1 MKIALNR
8 ITLITMLMAMTL
20 NACQEGGGAPVDPEI
35 YQGAIAKLTQA
46 IQYEMEDK
54 DLPAV
59 SMVLVDDQQTIWAQ
73 GFGQEDPAGGKA
85 VDLETIYRIGSVSK
99 LFTDIAVM
107 QLVERGEVDLDAPIQ
122 TYLPD
127 FKPDNPYDKPITLRQ
142 LMSHRAGLI
151 REPRVGHYFHS
162 FTTSLE
168 QTVAS
173 LNGSPLVYEPETR
186 VKYSNAGIAVVGYVL
201 EKLKDQSF
209 PLYLQ
214 QHIISPMGLKNSAFE
229 DTPPIKAHLAV
240 GEMWSYDGRRF
251 DAPTF
256 SLGMAPAG
264 SMYAPITDLGEFL
277 SVLFN
282 GGKGEYAQ
290 ILKPATLKKM
300 WEPQFETSGSRNYGL
315 GFALDE
321 QGGTR
326 RVGHGGAIYGFAT
339 QLYAL
344 PEKKLGAAAIA
355 TADGANTITSRL
367 ADYALDLMLAA
378 KNNTSLPDYPTT
390 EPVSAEIKDQYE
402 GHYRS
407 GDKSFTLEVRGQDLF
422 ALTNGIEARVR
433 KDGDRLVLDD
443 RFTYGMGIGLNEDGS
458 LQLGNDHYERVLPPE
473 PEPCPEQFQ
482 GLIGEYGWDHN
493 VLFIYEE
500 AGQLHALIE
509 WFFKYPLTEIDEN
522 TFAFPDE
529 GLYHGETLKF
539 TRDKGGLA
547 ELVEI
552 PYSVGFPRRQHIQ
565 AAETFQIKPLKAEA
579 ELRKIALAGN
589 PPEEPAP
596 KTESEL
602 VELTDLDPS
611 IKLDIRYAGTN
622 NFMGTTFYRQP
633 RAFLQRPAA
642 EALVRAHQKLKEQG
656 YGLLIYDAY
665 RPWYVTKMFWEAT
678 PEDKKIFVAD
688 PEKGSRHNRGCA
700 VDLTLYDLKT
710 GEVITMLAGYDE
722 MTERSY
728 PFYIGGTDQQRWHR
742 ELLRETMEAEGFSVY
757 DFEWWHFDYQ
767 AWRDYPI
774 MNVQFENL

>member
-1 MKIALNR
+1 MYK
-8 ITLITMLMAMTL
+8 ITLITLLMAITL
-20 NACQEGGGAPVDPEI
+20 NACQESERSPTDPAV
-35 YQGAIAKLTQA
+35 YTAAIEKLTA
-46 IQYEMEDK
+46 AVEYEMTDK
-54 DLPAV
+54 ALPAV

-73 GFGQEDPAGGKA
+73 SFGMEDPGVGKA
-85 VDLETIYRIGSVSK
+85 AGPETVYRIGSVSK
-99 LFTDIAVM
+99 LFTDIAIM

-127 FKPDNPYDKPITLRQ
+127 FKPRNPYDKPITLRQ
-142 LMSHRAGLI
+142 LMSHRAGLV
-151 REPRVGHYFHS
+151 REPRAGHYFHGFS
-162 FTTSLE
+162 GGLE
-168 QTVAS
+168 KTVQS
-173 LNGSPLVYEPETR
+173 LNGSPLIYEPETR

-201 EKLKDQSF
+201 EKLKGQSF

-214 QHIISPMGLKNSAFE
+214 QKVISPMGLKNSAFE

-240 GEMWSYDGRRF
+240 GEMWTYDGRRF

-256 SLGMAPAG
+256 GLGMAPAG
-264 SMYAPITDLGEFL
+264 SMYATIGDLGTFL

-282 GGKGEYAQ
+282 GGQGQ
-290 ILKPATLKKM
+290 FGPILKARTLEKM
-300 WEPQFETSGSRNYGL
+300 WEPQFDTGGDRNYGL

-321 QGGTR
+321 QNGQR

-339 QLYAL
+339 QLFAL
-344 PEKKLGAAAIA
+344 PDARLGAAAVA
-355 TADGANTITSRL
+355 TADGANTITTRL

-378 KNNTSLPDYPTT
+378 RDGEPLPDYPMTQAV
-390 EPVSAEIKDQYE
+390 PSEIQEKYE

-407 GDKSFTLEVRGQDLF
+407 GEKQLTLEVRGSDLF
-422 ALTNGIEARVR
+422 AKTNGIEARTR
-433 KDGDRLVLDD
+433 MDGDQLVLDD
-443 RFTYGMGIGLNEDGS
+443 RFTYGMNIGLNEDGS
-458 LQLGNDHYERVLPPE
+458 LQIRADRYEPFE
-473 PEPCPEQFQ
+473 PELPAACPEKYR

-500 AGQLHALIE
+500 QGQLHALIE
-509 WFFKYPLTEIDEN
+509 WFFKYPLEEIDKN
-522 TFAFPDE
+522 TFAFPEE
-529 GLYHGETLKF
+529 GLYHGEQLKF
-539 TRDKGGLA
+539 TRNADGVA

-565 AAETFQIKPLKAEA
+565 AAETFQIKPLME
-579 ELRKIALAGN
+579 EVDLRKIALAAN
-589 PPEEPAP
+589 PPEERAP
-596 KTESEL
+596 NTESDL
-602 VELTDLDPS
+602 VELTDLDPT
-611 IKLDIRYAGTN
+611 IKLDIRYAGNN
-622 NFMGTTFYRQP
+622 NFMGTTFYRQA

-642 EALVRAHQKLKEQG
+642 EAMVRAHQKLKEQG
-656 YGLLIYDAY
+656 YGLMIYDAY

-728 PFYIGGTDQQRWHR
+728 PYYVGGTDRQRWHR

-757 DFEWWHFDYQ
+757 DFEWWHFDYG
-767 AWRDYPI
+767 AWQDYPI
-774 MNVQFENL
+774 MNVRFEQLQ

>member
-1 MKIALNR
+1 MYK
-8 ITLITMLMAMTL
+8 ITLITLLMAITL
-20 NACQEGGGAPVDPEI
+20 NACQESERSPTDPAV
-35 YQGAIAKLTQA
+35 YTAAIEKLTA
-46 IQYEMEDK
+46 AVEYEMTDK
-54 DLPAV
+54 ALPAV

-73 GFGQEDPAGGKA
+73 SFGMEDPGAGKA
-85 VDLETIYRIGSVSK
+85 AGPETVYRIGSVSK
-99 LFTDIAVM
+99 LFTDIAIM

-127 FKPDNPYDKPITLRQ
+127 FKPRNPYDKPITLRQ
-142 LMSHRAGLI
+142 LMSHRAGLV
-151 REPRVGHYFHS
+151 REPRAGHYFHGFS
-162 FTTSLE
+162 GGLE
-168 QTVAS
+168 KTVQS
-173 LNGSPLVYEPETR
+173 LNGSPLIYEPETR

-201 EKLKDQSF
+201 EKLKGQSF

-214 QHIISPMGLKNSAFE
+214 QKVISPMGLKNSAFE

-256 SLGMAPAG
+256 GLGMAPAG
-264 SMYAPITDLGEFL
+264 SMYATIGDLGTFL

-282 GGKGEYAQ
+282 GGQGQ
-290 ILKPATLKKM
+290 FGPILKARTLEKM
-300 WEPQFETSGSRNYGL
+300 WEPQFDTGGDRNYGL

-321 QGGTR
+321 QNGQR

-339 QLYAL
+339 QLFAL
-344 PEKKLGAAAIA
+344 PDARLGAAAVA
-355 TADGANTITSRL
+355 TADGANTITTRL

-378 KNNTSLPDYPTT
+378 REGEPLPDYPMTQAV
-390 EPVSAEIKDQYE
+390 PSEIREKYE

-407 GDKSFTLEVRGQDLF
+407 GEQQLTLEVRGSDLF
-422 ALTNGIEARVR
+422 AKTNGIEARTR
-433 KDGDRLVLDD
+433 MDGDQLVLDD
-443 RFTYGMGIGLNEDGS
+443 RFTYGMNIGLNEDGS
-458 LQLGNDHYERVLPPE
+458 LQIRADRYEPFE
-473 PEPCPEQFQ
+473 PELPAACPEKYR

-500 AGQLHALIE
+500 QGQLHALIE
-509 WFFKYPLTEIDEN
+509 WFFKYPLEEIDKN
-522 TFAFPDE
+522 TFAFPEE
-529 GLYHGETLKF
+529 GLYHGEQLKF
-539 TRDKGGLA
+539 TRNADGVA

-565 AAETFQIKPLKAEA
+565 AAETFQIKPLME
-579 ELRKIALAGN
+579 EVDLRKIALAAN

-596 KTESEL
+596 KTASDL
-602 VELTDLDPS
+602 VELTDLDPT
-611 IKLDIRYAGTN
+611 IKLDIRYAGNN
-622 NFMGTTFYRQP
+622 NFMGTTFYRQA

-642 EALVRAHQKLKEQG
+642 EAMVRAHQKLKEQG
-656 YGLLIYDAY
+656 YGLMIYDAY

-728 PFYIGGTDQQRWHR
+728 PYYIGGTDRQRWHR

-757 DFEWWHFDYQ
+757 DFEWWHFDYG
-767 AWRDYPI
+767 AWQDYPI
-774 MNVQFENL
+774 MNVRFEQLQ